1 MSLLVLV
8 RLLVNNDFSIFVKFV
23 NRFTRIVSSFGNNKL
38 EIELSVLDQ
47 LSTTAFI
54 SSLFELLLLCFLL
67 RILSILNVFG
77 SLNLPHLDE

>member
-1 MSLLVLV
+1 V

-47 LSTTAFI
+47 MKIRIKLSKKERKRNQIVIRT
-54 SSLFELLLLCFLL
+54 
-67 RILSILNVFG
+67 
-77 SLNLPHLDE
+77 

>member
-1 MSLLVLV
+1 M

-54 SSLFELLLLCFLL
+54 SSLFELLCFLL